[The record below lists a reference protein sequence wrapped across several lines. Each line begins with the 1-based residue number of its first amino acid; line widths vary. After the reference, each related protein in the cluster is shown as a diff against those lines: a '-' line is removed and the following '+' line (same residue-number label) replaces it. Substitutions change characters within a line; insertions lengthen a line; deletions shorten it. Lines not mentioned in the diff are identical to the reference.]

1 MAARPRKHKIDTPN
15 LYFKLDKRNNKI
27 YWQYRDPVTGVY
39 QGFGTDAEAARVAA
53 TELNRMHAEQE
64 VNQAFA
70 LMRLNKEKQRA
81 GVAQDLLL
89 SEWVKNYTDVLNRHV
104 EKKELGKK
112 TAGERQRTA
121 ERLSKRLPRVAVS
134 DVSARDLSAILSE
147 YVSEDK
153 TRMAQAVRAAW
164 IDMFK
169 EAQYA
174 GIVQPG
180 FNPAEATRKPK
191 DSVSR
196 QRLSLEDWKAIYERA
211 KTPYLQN
218 AMLLAM
224 VTGQR
229 LGDVVAMQFSDIK
242 NDMLHI
248 EQGKYG
254 ARVAIP
260 LSIRNNAINMS
271 LREVVA
277 RCRDRALSKYLVH
290 HARNIASVKSGDPVS
305 SGGLSQSFAEARDA
319 AKIKVQE
326 DKTPPTFYEQRS
338 LSGRLYK
345 KQGINVQVLWGHK
358 SAKTSEIYL
367 DERNNE
373 WMVVAV

>member
-1 MAARPRKHKIDTPN
+1 MAARPRKHNISTPN
-15 LYFKLDKRNNKI
+15 LYCKLDKRNGKA
-27 YWQYRDPVTGVY
+27 YWQYRNPLTGEFI
-39 QGFGTDAEAARVAA
+39 GFGTDAEAAKAA
-53 TELNRMHAEQE
+53 AVELNRVYAEQE
-64 VNQAFA
+64 MNQAFA
-70 LMRLNKEKQRA
+70 LMRLNAEKSSAKQEM
-81 GVAQDLLL
+81 LI
-89 SEWVKNYTDVLNRHV
+89 SEWVKRYAEILDRHV
-104 EKKELGKK
+104 SKNELTQK
-112 TAGERQRTA
+112 TAVERKRIA
-121 ERLSKRLPRVAVS
+121 ERLVARLPRVAVS
-134 DVSARDLSAILSE
+134 AVSARDLSAILSE

-153 TRMAQAVRAAW
+153 TRMAQVVRGAW

-174 GIVQPG
+174 GIIQPG

-191 DSVSR
+191 DNVTR
-196 QRLSLEDWKAIYERA
+196 QRLSLDDWQKIYSQA
-211 KTPYLQN
+211 KTPHLQN
-218 AMLLAM
+218 AMLLAI

-229 LGDVVAMQFSDIK
+229 LDDVVNMKFSDIK

-277 RCRDRALSKYLVH
+277 RCRDRVLSKYLVH
-290 HARNIASVKSGDPVS
+290 HVRTISRVKAGEKLSNGGISQAFADAR
-305 SGGLSQSFAEARDA
+305 GL
-319 AKIKVQE
+319 AKLKIQ
-326 DKTPPTFYEQRS
+326 DNKTPPTFHEQRS

-345 KQGINVQVLWGHK
+345 KQGINVQALWGHK

-367 DERNNE
+367 DERSNE
-373 WMVVAV
+373 WIVVAV